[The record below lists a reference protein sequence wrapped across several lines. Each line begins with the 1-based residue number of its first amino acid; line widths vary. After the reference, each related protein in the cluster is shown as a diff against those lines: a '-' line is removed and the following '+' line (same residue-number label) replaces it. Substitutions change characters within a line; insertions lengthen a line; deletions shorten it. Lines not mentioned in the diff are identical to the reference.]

1 MSMQVSS
8 RAIVFDGSVTVATL
22 LKLHSLD
29 AWVDLAELVRR
40 LTMASPAR
48 RVASPVHCDNE
59 DNRAVPKTES
69 VVTDDRCVQGVFEWA
84 N

>member
-48 RVASPVHCDNE
+48 RLALSVPGDNE
-59 DNRAVPKTES
+59 DSRAAPAES
-69 VVTDDRCVQGVFEWA
+69 
-84 N
+84 